1 MTEATLKEAQ
11 ILVDEIKNLKYIKQC
26 MTSPG
31 LVVSMAK
38 TSVVYAYN
46 DLNAEELNDITGY
59 ISVLINKFISDRE
72 KRLEEL

>member
-1 MTEATLKEAQ
+1 MTKATLKEAQ
-11 ILVDEIKNLKYIKQC
+11 VLVDEIKNLRYIKQC
-26 MTSPG
+26 MTSSG

-46 DLNAEELNDITGY
+46 DLNAEELNDITRQ
-59 ISVLINKFISDRE
+59 ISILINKFISDRE